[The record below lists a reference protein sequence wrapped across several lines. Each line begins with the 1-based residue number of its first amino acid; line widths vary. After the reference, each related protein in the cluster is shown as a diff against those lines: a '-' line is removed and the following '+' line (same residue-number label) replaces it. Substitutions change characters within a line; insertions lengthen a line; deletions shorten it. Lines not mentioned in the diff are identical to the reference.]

1 MSSSSGRPN
10 TASSDWPNVGSDRYF
25 GLENFGNTCYCNSVV
40 QALYFCRPFRE
51 CLQEYAYPISAAL
64 MTAAQENLSLPSPSP
79 SPVLKPI
86 SSASSLNGYFKTDV
100 LKEAKAVSTD
110 KEGARTE
117 KKRRETL
124 KSAGGSKA
132 TAITTPPLMTNIL
145 EGFEGAEQN
154 QDTLLSA
161 LRELFL
167 KIASQKKRTGVVAP
181 QQFVTIL
188 KKENELFRSTMH
200 QDAHEMLNY
209 LLNAIAEILVRHRTE
224 LGEKL
229 RSMSNA
235 QPGGNPNES
244 LREALLSDSRAPAS
258 WVHALFE
265 GVLTNETKCLTC
277 ETVTSRDEA
286 FLDLSVDVEPN
297 CSLSS
302 CLRNFSREETLRQ
315 KNKYFCDHCRSLQE
329 AQKRMKIKRTPNIL
343 AVHLKRFKYQERLQ
357 RYVKL
362 SYRVPF
368 PLELRLF
375 NTADGAADPDRLYQL
390 FAVIVHI
397 GTGPHHGHYVTLVKS
412 HDKWL
417 LCDDDDVTPVDESE
431 LQKYYG
437 DPSSVGCGYIFFYAA
452 DDFDAQDL
460 VRSMRP
466 YEGGSVSST
475 TGSGEPSSSA
485 AASDGSALAN
495 PPDAKPPSVSTAS
508 PVMPTKKAKM
518 GKRPSVSGLIS
529 EAQGKEVTP
538 PAMVSESGELVQTPS
553 AVKEGWGWFGI
564 GKKDKDKEKDKD
576 KGVKLSGTDEK
587 PTVR

>member
-1 MSSSSGRPN
+1 MTNS
-10 TASSDWPNVGSDRYF
+10 
-25 GLENFGNTCYCNSVV
+25 YCNSVV

-64 MTAAQENLSLPSPSP
+64 MTAAQENLSLPSPS
-79 SPVLKPI
+79 
-86 SSASSLNGYFKTDV
+86 
-100 LKEAKAVSTD
+100 
-110 KEGARTE
+110 
-117 KKRRETL
+117 
-124 KSAGGSKA
+124 
-132 TAITTPPLMTNIL
+132 
-145 EGFEGAEQN
+145 AEQN
-154 QDTLLSA
+154 QDTLLSS

-229 RSMSNA
+229 RSI
-235 QPGGNPNES
+235 

-375 NTADGAADPDRLYQL
+375 NTTDGAADPDRLYQL

-417 LCDDDDVTPVDESE
+417 LCDDDDVT
-431 LQKYYG
+431 
-437 DPSSVGCGYIFFYAA
+437 VGF
-452 DDFDAQDL
+452 
-460 VRSMRP
+460 
-466 YEGGSVSST
+466 
-475 TGSGEPSSSA
+475 
-485 AASDGSALAN
+485 
-495 PPDAKPPSVSTAS
+495 
-508 PVMPTKKAKM
+508 
-518 GKRPSVSGLIS
+518 
-529 EAQGKEVTP
+529 
-538 PAMVSESGELVQTPS
+538 
-553 AVKEGWGWFGI
+553 
-564 GKKDKDKEKDKD
+564 
-576 KGVKLSGTDEK
+576 
-587 PTVR
+587 